1 MRTAFRD
8 AGYPLRVMLTRGA
21 RGVLES
27 YVMSNSSGQIFQ
39 VVRQAA
45 RIEEIIG
52 EHIAL
57 RPAGREF
64 VGLCPFHEDRRPSM
78 YVSPQ
83 KQIFYCFVCAAGG
96 DVFKF
101 VENYHKM
108 SKGETLRFLA
118 QRYGI
123 TLPEYRASNP
133 QAASQRDKIVDAN
146 LWAARYFQSNLA
158 GNAGK
163 AAREYLTSRGVH
175 AATIERFQIGC
186 AETQWTALA
195 TAAGKKGINAET
207 LVSVGLVKSRS
218 DGSVYDVFRNRLI
231 FPIVDSSDRVIAFGG
246 RILPSAAPEQNTPG
260 QTDTDQEGPKY
271 LNSPETALFS
281 KRETLYALNLARQP
295 LIRKQ
300 LAVVVEGYM
309 DVVGCHQAGVE
320 NVVATLGTAMTEQ
333 HINLLRRFCNRVAL
347 VFDSDEAGRRAA
359 DRAIELLLRYPV
371 DVRIA
376 HVPDGKDP
384 CDFCMTHGGEAFEK
398 IIAEAKDSLEYA
410 WEKMYTAF
418 QASDSLAGKQRAS
431 EALMRLVAP
440 AILNASVDP
449 IRRGLL
455 QKNIADLVGISS
467 DEVHARIRRLAV
479 GAGRQSGE
487 AGTEKSD
494 AAPAVEVDMGLQRAG
509 HWIIGALLCDF
520 SLYQEFRDRI
530 AVDLFFDSDM
540 AALLARLMEYLEEL
554 PDLAAGNLAE
564 FVAMVDDPALVRLAI
579 QAQAEAERGGN
590 LKQIIGDSLNHLE
603 ELAQRRSPEGQN
615 ADSSQAVPDEADRL
629 KTAVDARTRAVKAN
643 KLQRKL
649 GPRPSGG

>member
-1 MRTAFRD
+1 M
-8 AGYPLRVMLTRGA
+8 
-21 RGVLES
+21 LES
-27 YVMSNSSGQIFQ
+27 VVMSTSSGQIFQ

-123 TLPEYRASNP
+123 TLPEFRATNP

-146 LWAARYFQSNLA
+146 LWAAQYFQSNLA
-158 GNAGK
+158 GSIGQ

-195 TAAGKKGINAET
+195 AAAGKKGISSET
-207 LVSVGLVKSRS
+207 LVSVGLVKNRS
-218 DGSVYDVFRNRLI
+218 DGSVYDVFRNRLM

-246 RILPSAAPEQNTPG
+246 RILPSAVPEPNATGP
-260 QTDTDQEGPKY
+260 DQEGPKY

-333 HINLLRRFCNRVAL
+333 HVNLLRRFCNRVAL

-398 IIAEAKDSLEYA
+398 IVTQAKDSLEYA

-440 AILNASVDP
+440 AIFNNSVDP

-479 GAGRQSGE
+479 GTDRPSGDSG
-487 AGTEKSD
+487 AVKAD
-494 AAPAVEVDMGLQRAG
+494 AVAPVEVDMGLQRAG
-509 HWIIGALLCDF
+509 HWVIGALLCDF
-520 SLYQEFRDRI
+520 SLYHEFRDRI
-530 AVDLFFDSDM
+530 SMDLFSSSDM
-540 AALLARLMEYLEEL
+540 AALLGLLLEYLEEL
-554 PDLAAGNLAE
+554 TDMAAGNLAE
-564 FVAMVDDPALVRLAI
+564 FIARVDNPALVRLAI

-590 LKQIIGDSLNHLE
+590 LNQKIEDSLTRLE
-603 ELAQRRSPEGQN
+603 ELALRGSPAGID
-615 ADSSQAVPDEADRL
+615 ADSSQVAPDEADRL
-629 KTAVDARTRAVKAN
+629 KTAVNARMQAVKIN

>member
-1 MRTAFRD
+1 
-8 AGYPLRVMLTRGA
+8 
-21 RGVLES
+21 
-27 YVMSNSSGQIFQ
+27 MSQSSGQIFQ

-45 RIEEIIG
+45 RIEEIVG

-108 SKGETLRFLA
+108 SKGEALRFLA

-123 TLPEYRASNP
+123 TLPEFRAANS
-133 QAASQRDKIVDAN
+133 QASSQREKIIDAN
-146 LWAARYFQSNLA
+146 VWAAQYFQKNLA
-158 GNAGK
+158 GAAGGV
-163 AAREYLTSRGVH
+163 AREYLAARGVH
-175 AATIERFQIGC
+175 TATIERFQIGC
-186 AETQWTALA
+186 AETQWTGLS
-195 TAAGKKGINAET
+195 AAAAKKGLNQET
-207 LVSVGLVKSRS
+207 LLAVGLIKSRT
-218 DGSVYDVFRNRLI
+218 DGSPYDVFRNRLM
-231 FPIVDSSDRVIAFGG
+231 FPIIDISDRVIAFGG
-246 RILPSAAPEQNTPG
+246 RILPAPASAPG
-260 QTDTDQEGPKY
+260 AAAQAGADQEGPKY

-333 HINLLRRFCNRVAL
+333 HVNLLRRFCNRVAL
-347 VFDSDEAGRRAA
+347 VFDSDDAGRRAA

-398 IIAEAKDSLEYA
+398 ILADAKDSLEYA
-410 WEKMYTAF
+410 WEKMYSTF

-440 AILNASVDP
+440 AILNASTDP

-455 QKNIADLVGISS
+455 QKNIADLVGISA

-479 GAGRQSGE
+479 GTASVAVDAGATGPS
-487 AGTEKSD
+487 AS
-494 AAPAVEVDMGLQRAG
+494 PSVPVVVDMGIQRAG
-509 HWIIGALLCDF
+509 QWVVGAVLSDF
-520 SLYQEFRDRI
+520 TLYALFRDRI
-530 AVDLFFDSDM
+530 SLDLFPEPTM
-540 AALLARLMEYLEEL
+540 AALLARLLEYLEEL
-554 PDLAAGNLAE
+554 PDSAAGNLAE
-564 FVAMVDDPALVRLAI
+564 FLALLDDPALVRLAME
-579 QAQAEAERGGN
+579 AQAEAERGGN
-590 LKQIIGDSLNHLE
+590 LKQKLDDSLNHLE
-603 ELAQRRSPEGQN
+603 QCARPHDATSPDGQVGQEL
-615 ADSSQAVPDEADRL
+615 PDEATRL
-629 KTAVDARTRAVKAN
+629 KTAVDTRMLAAKAN
-643 KLQRKL
+643 KLRRPL
-649 GPRPSGG
+649 GPRPQGG

>member
-1 MRTAFRD
+1 M
-8 AGYPLRVMLTRGA
+8 M
-21 RGVLES
+21 
-27 YVMSNSSGQIFQ
+27 MSSSSGQIFQ
-39 VVRQAA
+39 TVRQAA

-83 KQIFYCFVCAAGG
+83 KQIFYCFVCATGG

-108 SKGETLRFLA
+108 SKGEALRFLA

-123 TLPEYRASNP
+123 TLPEYRSAANP
-133 QAASQRDKIVDAN
+133 QANSQREKIIQAN
-146 LWAARYFQSNLA
+146 LWAAHYFQTNLA
-158 GNAGK
+158 GPLGDNA
-163 AAREYLTSRGVH
+163 RSYLTSRGVN
-175 AATIERFQIGC
+175 AATIERFQIGSS
-186 AETQWTALA
+186 ETQWTALA
-195 TAAGKKGINAET
+195 QAAAKKGISPET
-207 LVSVGLVKSRS
+207 LLAVGLVKSRS
-218 DGSVYDVFRNRLI
+218 DGSSYDVFRNRLM
-231 FPIVDSSDRVIAFGG
+231 FPIIDTSDRVIAFGG
-246 RILPSAAPEQNTPG
+246 RIIPQTAALPIAASQAGP
-260 QTDTDQEGPKY
+260 DQEGPKY

-300 LAVVVEGYM
+300 TAVVVEGYM

-320 NVVATLGTAMTEQ
+320 NVVATLGTALTEQ
-333 HINLLRRFCNRVAL
+333 HIQLLRRFCNRVAL
-347 VFDSDEAGRRAA
+347 VFDSDDAGRRAA

-398 IIAEAKDSLEYA
+398 IVDTAQDSLEYA
-410 WEKMYTAF
+410 WEKMYSTF

-440 AILNASVDP
+440 AIFNASVDP

-467 DEVHARIRRLAV
+467 DEVHARIRRLADG
-479 GAGRQSGE
+479 GARGP
-487 AGTEKSD
+487 GTGTAED
-494 AAPAVEVDMGLQRAG
+494 AESTAPAPPHVDVGVQRAQRWVVG
-509 HWIIGALLCDF
+509 SLLSDFALYPIFRERISMELF
-520 SLYQEFRDRI
+520 S
-530 AVDLFFDSDM
+530 DSGM
-540 AALLARLMEYLEEL
+540 ATLVARLLEYLEEL
-554 PDLAAGNLAE
+554 IDPAAGNLAE
-564 FVAMVDDPALVRLAI
+564 FVAGLDDPGMLRQVMES
-579 QAQAEAERGGN
+579 QAEAQRGAN
-590 LKQIIGDSLNHLE
+590 LKQKLDDSLTRLE
-603 ELAQRRSPEGQN
+603 ELAQQRGMQVDTDGGTHE
-615 ADSSQAVPDEADRL
+615 APDEAARL
-629 KTAVDARTRAVKAN
+629 KSIVESRAQSHKSG
-643 KLQRKL
+643 KPQRSV
-649 GPRPSGG
+649 GPRPHG

>member
-1 MRTAFRD
+1 M
-8 AGYPLRVMLTRGA
+8 
-21 RGVLES
+21 
-27 YVMSNSSGQIFQ
+27 MSNSSGHIFQ

-45 RIEEIIG
+45 RIEEIVG

-108 SKGETLRFLA
+108 SKGEALRFLA

-123 TLPEYRASNP
+123 TLPEFRSANP
-133 QAASQRDKIVDAN
+133 QASSQRDRIIDAN
-146 LWAARYFQSNLA
+146 VWAAQYFQKNLV
-158 GNAGK
+158 GITGDV
-163 AAREYLTSRGVH
+163 ARQYLASRGVNTV
-175 AATIERFQIGC
+175 TIERFQIGC

-195 TAAGKKGINAET
+195 AAAAKKGISQET
-207 LVSVGLVKSRS
+207 LLAVGLVKSRS
-218 DGSVYDVFRNRLI
+218 DGSPYDVFRNRLM
-231 FPIVDSSDRVIAFGG
+231 FPIIDSSDRVIAFGG
-246 RILPSAAPEQNTPG
+246 RILPTAAPAQGAQG
-260 QTDTDQEGPKY
+260 QTGSDQEGPKY
-271 LNSPETALFS
+271 LNSPETTLFS
-281 KRETLYALNLARQP
+281 KRETLYALNLARLP

-347 VFDSDEAGRRAA
+347 VFDSDDAGRRAA

-398 IIAEAKDSLEYA
+398 ILAEAKDSLEYA
-410 WEKMYTAF
+410 WEKMYATF

-440 AILNASVDP
+440 AIFNSSVDP

-479 GAGRQSGE
+479 G
-487 AGTEKSD
+487 T
-494 AAPAVEVDMGLQRAG
+494 PAVTGNSGAARDGTSPSVPAIVDIGIQRAG
-509 HWIIGALLCDF
+509 RWVIGALVSDF
-520 SLYQEFRDRI
+520 TLYALFRERI
-530 AVDLFFDSDM
+530 SIDLFPEPTM
-540 AALLARLMEYLEEL
+540 AALLARLLEYLEEL
-554 PDLAAGNLAE
+554 TDSTAGNMAE
-564 FVAMVDDPALVRLAI
+564 FLALLDDPVLLRLVME
-579 QAQAEAERGGN
+579 AQTEAERGGN
-590 LKQIIGDSLNHLE
+590 LKQKLEDSLSRLE
-603 ELAQRRSPEGQN
+603 ELSRQRGTGRQEIEDGEIK
-615 ADSSQAVPDEADRL
+615 PDEAARL
-629 KTAVDARTRAVKAN
+629 KTVVDTRMLATKTN
-643 KLQRKL
+643 KLRRPL
-649 GPRPSGG
+649 GPRPQGG

>member
-1 MRTAFRD
+1 M
-8 AGYPLRVMLTRGA
+8 
-21 RGVLES
+21 
-27 YVMSNSSGQIFQ
+27 MSNSSGHIFQ

-45 RIEEIIG
+45 RIEEIVG

-108 SKGETLRFLA
+108 SKGEALRFLA

-123 TLPEYRASNP
+123 TLPEFRSANP
-133 QAASQRDKIVDAN
+133 QASSQRDRIIDAN
-146 LWAARYFQSNLA
+146 VWAAQYFQKNLV
-158 GNAGK
+158 GITGDV
-163 AAREYLTSRGVH
+163 ARQYLTARGVNT
-175 AATIERFQIGC
+175 ATIERFQIGC

-195 TAAGKKGINAET
+195 AAAAKKGISQET
-207 LVSVGLVKSRS
+207 LLAVGLVKSRS
-218 DGSVYDVFRNRLI
+218 DGSPYDVFRNRLM
-231 FPIVDSSDRVIAFGG
+231 FPIIDSSDRVIAFGG
-246 RILPSAAPEQNTPG
+246 RILPTAAPAQGAEG
-260 QTDTDQEGPKY
+260 QTGSDQEGPKY
-271 LNSPETALFS
+271 LNSPETTLFS

-347 VFDSDEAGRRAA
+347 VFDSDDAGRRAA

-398 IIAEAKDSLEYA
+398 ILAEAKDSLEYA
-410 WEKMYTAF
+410 WEKMYATF

-440 AILNASVDP
+440 AIFNSSVDP

-479 GAGRQSGE
+479 G
-487 AGTEKSD
+487 T
-494 AAPAVEVDMGLQRAG
+494 PAVTGSSGAARDGTSPSVPAIVDIGIQRAG
-509 HWIIGALLCDF
+509 RWVIGALVSDF
-520 SLYQEFRDRI
+520 TLYALFRERI
-530 AVDLFFDSDM
+530 SIDLFPEPTM
-540 AALLARLMEYLEEL
+540 AALLARLLEYLEEL
-554 PDLAAGNLAE
+554 TDSTAGNMAE
-564 FVAMVDDPALVRLAI
+564 FLALLDDPVLLRLVME
-579 QAQAEAERGGN
+579 AQTEAERGGN
-590 LKQIIGDSLNHLE
+590 LKQKLEDSLSRLE
-603 ELAQRRSPEGQN
+603 ELSRQRGTGRQEIEDGEIK
-615 ADSSQAVPDEADRL
+615 PDEAARL
-629 KTAVDARTRAVKAN
+629 KTVVDTRTLATKTN
-643 KLQRKL
+643 KLRRPL
-649 GPRPSGG
+649 GPRPQGG

>member
-1 MRTAFRD
+1 M
-8 AGYPLRVMLTRGA
+8 
-21 RGVLES
+21 LES
-27 YVMSNSSGQIFQ
+27 DAMSNSSGHIFQ

-45 RIEEIIG
+45 RIEEIVG

-108 SKGETLRFLA
+108 SKGEALRFLA

-123 TLPEYRASNP
+123 ALPEYRSASP
-133 QAASQRDKIVDAN
+133 QANSQRDRIYEAN
-146 LWAARYFQSNLA
+146 VWAAQYFQKNLL
-158 GNAGK
+158 GSIGET
-163 AAREYLTSRGVH
+163 ARQYLTARGVN
-175 AATIERFQIGC
+175 AATIERFKIGC

-195 TAAGKKGINAET
+195 AAAAKKGISQET
-207 LVSVGLVKSRS
+207 LLAVGLVKSRS
-218 DGSVYDVFRNRLI
+218 DGSPYDVFRNRLM
-231 FPIVDSSDRVIAFGG
+231 FPIIDLSDRVIAFGG
-246 RILPSAAPEQNTPG
+246 RILPTAASAQGTESPAG
-260 QTDTDQEGPKY
+260 GDQDGPKY

-300 LAVVVEGYM
+300 MAVVVEGYM

-333 HINLLRRFCNRVAL
+333 HIHMLRRFCNRVAL
-347 VFDSDEAGRRAA
+347 VFDSDDAGRRAA

-384 CDFCMTHGGEAFEK
+384 CDFCMAHGGEAFEK
-398 IIAEAKDSLEYA
+398 ILAQARDSLEYA
-410 WEKMYTAF
+410 WEKMYAMF

-440 AILNASVDP
+440 AILNSTVDP

-455 QKNIADLVGISS
+455 QKNIADLVGISP
-467 DEVHARIRRLAV
+467 DEVHARIRKLSAAAPGTTNNAGATGAV
-479 GAGRQSGE
+479 GAV
-487 AGTEKSD
+487 
-494 AAPAVEVDMGLQRAG
+494 APPPEPTTVDVGVQRAG
-509 HWIIGALLCDF
+509 LWIIGSLVSDFTLYAL
-520 SLYQEFRDRI
+520 FRERI
-530 AVDLFFDSDM
+530 SIDLFPEPAM
-540 AALLARLMEYLEEL
+540 ASLLARLLEYLEEL
-554 PDLAAGNLAE
+554 TDSSTGNLAE
-564 FVAMVDDPALVRLAI
+564 FMALLDDPELVRLVM
-579 QAQAEAERGGN
+579 QAQTEAERGGN
-590 LKQIIGDSLNHLE
+590 FKQKLEDSLNRLE
-603 ELAQRRSPEGQN
+603 ELSQLRST
-615 ADSSQAVPDEADRL
+615 AATDIDSPGGATPDEAARL
-629 KTAVDARTRAVKAN
+629 KTVVDTRMLAAKTN
-643 KLQRKL
+643 KLRRPL
-649 GPRPSGG
+649 GPRPQGG

>member
-1 MRTAFRD
+1 
-8 AGYPLRVMLTRGA
+8 
-21 RGVLES
+21 
-27 YVMSNSSGQIFQ
+27 MSNSSGHIFQ

-45 RIEEIIG
+45 RIEEIVG

-108 SKGETLRFLA
+108 SKGEALRFLA

-123 TLPEYRASNP
+123 TLPEFRSANP
-133 QAASQRDKIVDAN
+133 QASSQRDRIIDAN
-146 LWAARYFQSNLA
+146 LWAAQYFQKNLA
-158 GNAGK
+158 GIAGDV
-163 AAREYLTSRGVH
+163 ARQYLTARGVNT
-175 AATIERFQIGC
+175 ATIERFQIGC

-195 TAAGKKGINAET
+195 AAAAKKGISQET
-207 LVSVGLVKSRS
+207 LLAVGLVKSRS
-218 DGSVYDVFRNRLI
+218 DGSPYDVFRNRLM
-231 FPIVDSSDRVIAFGG
+231 FPIIDSSDRVIAFGG
-246 RILPSAAPEQNTPG
+246 RILPTAAPAQGAQG
-260 QTDTDQEGPKY
+260 QTGSDQEGPKY
-271 LNSPETALFS
+271 LNSPETTLFS

-347 VFDSDEAGRRAA
+347 VFDSDDAGRRAA

-398 IIAEAKDSLEYA
+398 ILAEAKDSLEYA
-410 WEKMYTAF
+410 WEKMYATF

-440 AILNASVDP
+440 AIFNSSVDP

-479 GAGRQSGE
+479 G
-487 AGTEKSD
+487 T
-494 AAPAVEVDMGLQRAG
+494 PAVTGNSGAAQDGASPSVPAIVDIGIQRAG
-509 HWIIGALLCDF
+509 RWVIGALVSDF
-520 SLYQEFRDRI
+520 TLYALFRERI
-530 AVDLFFDSDM
+530 SIDLFPEPTM
-540 AALLARLMEYLEEL
+540 AALLARLLEYLEEL
-554 PDLAAGNLAE
+554 TDSTAGNMAE
-564 FVAMVDDPALVRLAI
+564 FLALLDDPVLLRLVME
-579 QAQAEAERGGN
+579 AQTEAERGGN
-590 LKQIIGDSLNHLE
+590 LKQKLEDSLSRLE
-603 ELAQRRSPEGQN
+603 ELSRQRGTGRQEIEDGEIK
-615 ADSSQAVPDEADRL
+615 PDEAARL
-629 KTAVDARTRAVKAN
+629 KTVVDTRMLATKTN
-643 KLQRKL
+643 KLRRPL
-649 GPRPSGG
+649 GPRPQGG

>member
-1 MRTAFRD
+1 M
-8 AGYPLRVMLTRGA
+8 
-21 RGVLES
+21 
-27 YVMSNSSGQIFQ
+27 MSNSSGHIFQ

-45 RIEEIIG
+45 RIEEIVG

-108 SKGETLRFLA
+108 SKGEALRFLA

-123 TLPEYRASNP
+123 TLPEFRSANP
-133 QAASQRDKIVDAN
+133 QASSQRDRIIDAN
-146 LWAARYFQSNLA
+146 VWAAQYFQKNLV
-158 GNAGK
+158 GITGDV
-163 AAREYLTSRGVH
+163 ARQYLTARGVNT
-175 AATIERFQIGC
+175 ATVERFQIGC

-195 TAAGKKGINAET
+195 AAAAKKGISQET
-207 LVSVGLVKSRS
+207 LLAVGLVKSRS
-218 DGSVYDVFRNRLI
+218 DGSPYDVFRNRLM
-231 FPIVDSSDRVIAFGG
+231 FPIIDSSDRVIAFGG
-246 RILPSAAPEQNTPG
+246 RILPTAAPAQGADG
-260 QTDTDQEGPKY
+260 QTGSDQEGPKY
-271 LNSPETALFS
+271 LNSPETTLFS

-347 VFDSDEAGRRAA
+347 VFDSDDAGRRAA

-398 IIAEAKDSLEYA
+398 ILAEAKDSLEYA
-410 WEKMYTAF
+410 WEKMYATF

-440 AILNASVDP
+440 AIFNSSVDP

-479 GAGRQSGE
+479 G
-487 AGTEKSD
+487 T
-494 AAPAVEVDMGLQRAG
+494 PAVTGNSGAARDGTSPSVPAIVDIGIQRAG
-509 HWIIGALLCDF
+509 RWVIGTLVSDFTLYAL
-520 SLYQEFRDRI
+520 FRERI
-530 AVDLFFDSDM
+530 SIDLFPEPTM
-540 AALLARLMEYLEEL
+540 AALLARLLEYLEEL
-554 PDLAAGNLAE
+554 TDSTAGNMAE
-564 FVAMVDDPALVRLAI
+564 FLALLDDPVLLRLVME
-579 QAQAEAERGGN
+579 AQTEAERGGN
-590 LKQIIGDSLNHLE
+590 LKQKLEDSLSRLE
-603 ELAQRRSPEGQN
+603 ELSRQRGTGRQEIEDGEIK
-615 ADSSQAVPDEADRL
+615 PDEAARL
-629 KTAVDARTRAVKAN
+629 KTVVDTRMLATKTN
-643 KLQRKL
+643 KLRRPL
-649 GPRPSGG
+649 GPRPQGG

>member
-1 MRTAFRD
+1 M
-8 AGYPLRVMLTRGA
+8 
-21 RGVLES
+21 
-27 YVMSNSSGQIFQ
+27 MSNSSGHIFQ

-45 RIEEIIG
+45 RIEEIVG

-108 SKGETLRFLA
+108 SKGEALRFLA

-123 TLPEYRASNP
+123 TLPEFRSANP
-133 QAASQRDKIVDAN
+133 QASSQRDRIIDAN
-146 LWAARYFQSNLA
+146 VWAAQYFQKNLV
-158 GNAGK
+158 GITGDV
-163 AAREYLTSRGVH
+163 ARQYLTARGVNT
-175 AATIERFQIGC
+175 ATVERFQIGC

-195 TAAGKKGINAET
+195 AAAAKKGISQET
-207 LVSVGLVKSRS
+207 LLAVGLVKSRS
-218 DGSVYDVFRNRLI
+218 DGSPYDVFRNRLM
-231 FPIVDSSDRVIAFGG
+231 FPIIDSSDRVIAFGG
-246 RILPSAAPEQNTPG
+246 RILPTAAPAQGAEG
-260 QTDTDQEGPKY
+260 QTGSDQEGPKY
-271 LNSPETALFS
+271 LNSPETTLFS

-347 VFDSDEAGRRAA
+347 VFDSDDAGRRAA

-398 IIAEAKDSLEYA
+398 ILAEAKDSLEYA
-410 WEKMYTAF
+410 WEKMYATF

-440 AILNASVDP
+440 AIFNSSVDP

-479 GAGRQSGE
+479 G
-487 AGTEKSD
+487 T
-494 AAPAVEVDMGLQRAG
+494 PAVTGNSGAARDGTSPSVPAIVDIGIQRAG
-509 HWIIGALLCDF
+509 RWVIGALVSDF
-520 SLYQEFRDRI
+520 TLYALFRERI
-530 AVDLFFDSDM
+530 SIDLFPEPTM
-540 AALLARLMEYLEEL
+540 AALLARLLEYLEEL
-554 PDLAAGNLAE
+554 TDSTAGNMAE
-564 FVAMVDDPALVRLAI
+564 FLALLDDPVLLRLVME
-579 QAQAEAERGGN
+579 AQTEAERGGN
-590 LKQIIGDSLNHLE
+590 LKQKLEDSLSRLE
-603 ELAQRRSPEGQN
+603 ELSRQRGTGRQEIEDGEIK
-615 ADSSQAVPDEADRL
+615 PDEAARL
-629 KTAVDARTRAVKAN
+629 KTVVDTRTLATKTN
-643 KLQRKL
+643 KLRRPL
-649 GPRPSGG
+649 GPRPQGG

>member
-1 MRTAFRD
+1 M
-8 AGYPLRVMLTRGA
+8 
-21 RGVLES
+21 
-27 YVMSNSSGQIFQ
+27 MSNSSGHIFQ

-45 RIEEIIG
+45 RIEEIVG

-108 SKGETLRFLA
+108 SKGEALRFLA

-123 TLPEYRASNP
+123 TLPEFRSANP
-133 QAASQRDKIVDAN
+133 QVSSQRDRIIEAN
-146 LWAARYFQSNLA
+146 LWAAQYFQKNLV
-158 GNAGK
+158 GITGDV
-163 AAREYLTSRGVH
+163 ARQYLTARGVNTV
-175 AATIERFQIGC
+175 TIERFQIGC

-195 TAAGKKGINAET
+195 AAAAKKGISQET
-207 LVSVGLVKSRS
+207 LLAVGLVKSRS
-218 DGSVYDVFRNRLI
+218 DGSPYDVFRNRLM
-231 FPIVDSSDRVIAFGG
+231 FPIIDSSDRVIAFGG
-246 RILPSAAPEQNTPG
+246 RILPAAAPAQGAQG
-260 QTDTDQEGPKY
+260 QTGSDQEGPKY
-271 LNSPETALFS
+271 LNSPETSLFS

-347 VFDSDEAGRRAA
+347 VFDSDDAGRRAA

-398 IIAEAKDSLEYA
+398 ILADAKDSLEYA
-410 WEKMYTAF
+410 WEKMYATF

-440 AILNASVDP
+440 AIFNSSVDP

-479 GAGRQSGE
+479 GTPAVTGDSG
-487 AGTEKSD
+487 AAQD
-494 AAPAVEVDMGLQRAG
+494 AASAPVPTIVDIGIQRAG
-509 HWIIGALLCDF
+509 RWVIGALVSDF
-520 SLYQEFRDRI
+520 TLYALFRERI
-530 AVDLFFDSDM
+530 SIDLFTEPTM
-540 AALLARLMEYLEEL
+540 AALLARLLEYLEEL
-554 PDLAAGNLAE
+554 TDATAGNVAE
-564 FVAMVDDPALVRLAI
+564 FLALLDDPVLRRLVME
-579 QAQAEAERGGN
+579 AQAEAERGGN
-590 LKQIIGDSLNHLE
+590 LKQKLEDSLNHLE
-603 ELAQRRSPEGQN
+603 ELSRQRGTGRQDNEAGEIK
-615 ADSSQAVPDEADRL
+615 PDEAARL
-629 KTAVDARTRAVKAN
+629 KTVVDTRTLATKTN
-643 KLQRKL
+643 KLRRPL
-649 GPRPSGG
+649 GPRPQGG

>member
-1 MRTAFRD
+1 M
-8 AGYPLRVMLTRGA
+8 
-21 RGVLES
+21 
-27 YVMSNSSGQIFQ
+27 MSNSSGHIFQ

-45 RIEEIIG
+45 RIEEIVG

-108 SKGETLRFLA
+108 SKGEALRFLA

-123 TLPEYRASNP
+123 TLPEFRSANP
-133 QAASQRDKIVDAN
+133 QASSQRDRIIDAN
-146 LWAARYFQSNLA
+146 VWAAQYFQKNLV
-158 GNAGK
+158 GITGDV
-163 AAREYLTSRGVH
+163 ARQYLTARGVNT
-175 AATIERFQIGC
+175 ATIERFQIGC

-195 TAAGKKGINAET
+195 AAAAKKGISQET
-207 LVSVGLVKSRS
+207 LLAVGLVKSRS
-218 DGSVYDVFRNRLI
+218 DGSPYDVFRNRLM
-231 FPIVDSSDRVIAFGG
+231 FPIIDSSDRVIAFGG
-246 RILPSAAPEQNTPG
+246 RILPTAAPAQGAEG
-260 QTDTDQEGPKY
+260 QTGSDQEGPKY
-271 LNSPETALFS
+271 LNSPETTLFS
-281 KRETLYALNLARQP
+281 KRETLYALNLARLP

-347 VFDSDEAGRRAA
+347 VFDSDDAGRRAA

-398 IIAEAKDSLEYA
+398 ILAEAKDSLEYA
-410 WEKMYTAF
+410 WEKMYATF

-440 AILNASVDP
+440 AIFNSSVDP

-479 GAGRQSGE
+479 G
-487 AGTEKSD
+487 T
-494 AAPAVEVDMGLQRAG
+494 PAVTGDSGAVQDGASSPVPAIVDIGIQRAG
-509 HWIIGALLCDF
+509 RWVIGALVSDF
-520 SLYQEFRDRI
+520 TLYALFRERI
-530 AVDLFFDSDM
+530 SIDLFPEPTM
-540 AALLARLMEYLEEL
+540 AALLARLLEYLEEL
-554 PDLAAGNLAE
+554 TDSTAGNMAE
-564 FVAMVDDPALVRLAI
+564 FLALLDDPVLLRLVME
-579 QAQAEAERGGN
+579 AQTEAERGGN
-590 LKQIIGDSLNHLE
+590 LKQKLEDSLSRLE
-603 ELAQRRSPEGQN
+603 ELSRQRGTGRQEIEDGEIK
-615 ADSSQAVPDEADRL
+615 PDEAARL
-629 KTAVDARTRAVKAN
+629 KTVVDTRMLATKTN
-643 KLQRKL
+643 KLRRPL
-649 GPRPSGG
+649 GPRPQGG

>member
-1 MRTAFRD
+1 
-8 AGYPLRVMLTRGA
+8 
-21 RGVLES
+21 
-27 YVMSNSSGQIFQ
+27 MSSSSGQIFQ
-39 VVRQAA
+39 TVRQAA

-108 SKGETLRFLA
+108 SKGEALRFLA

-123 TLPEYRASNP
+123 ALPEYRAAGNP
-133 QAASQRDKIVDAN
+133 QATSQREKIIDAN
-146 LWAARYFQSNLA
+146 LWAAQYFQKNLA
-158 GNAGK
+158 GAAGND
-163 AAREYLTSRGVH
+163 ARAYLASRGVN
-175 AATIERFQIGC
+175 AATMARFQIGS

-195 TAAGKKGINAET
+195 QAAAKKGISPET
-207 LVSVGLVKSRS
+207 LLAVGLVKSRS
-218 DGSVYDVFRNRLI
+218 DGSPYDVFRNRLM
-231 FPIVDSSDRVIAFGG
+231 FPIIDTSDRVIAFGG
-246 RILPSAAPEQNTPG
+246 RIIPSTKPVEPAAGPG
-260 QTDTDQEGPKY
+260 NADQEGPKY

-300 LAVVVEGYM
+300 QAVVVEGYM

-320 NVVATLGTAMTEQ
+320 NVVATLGTALTEQ
-333 HINLLRRFCNRVAL
+333 HIHLLRRFCNRVAL

-384 CDFCMTHGGEAFEK
+384 CDFCMSHGGEAFEK
-398 IIAEAKDSLEYA
+398 ILSDAKDSLEYA
-410 WEKMYTAF
+410 WEKMYSAF
-418 QASDSLAGKQRAS
+418 QASDSLAGKQKAS

-440 AILNASVDP
+440 AIFNLSGDP

-467 DEVHARIRRLAV
+467 DEVHARIRKLAAIPASRDTSAV
-479 GAGRQSGE
+479 AGPV
-487 AGTEKSD
+487 
-494 AAPAVEVDMGLQRAG
+494 AAPAVDIGMQRAQR
-509 HWIIGALLCDF
+509 WVIGSLLCDF
-520 SLYQEFRDRI
+520 TLYPQFRERI
-530 AVDLFFDSDM
+530 SIELFSDPGT
-540 AALLARLMEYLEEL
+540 AGLLARLLEYLEEL
-554 PDLAAGNLAE
+554 TDPAAGNLAE
-564 FVAMVDDPALVRLAI
+564 FLAMVDDPDLVRMVME
-579 QAQAEAERGGN
+579 AQAEAERGGN
-590 LKQIIGDSLNHLE
+590 LKQKLDGSLTRLE
-603 ELAQRRSPEGQN
+603 ELAQQRGALDQSPAIAAEN
-615 ADSSQAVPDEADRL
+615 LD
-629 KTAVDARTRAVKAN
+629 DAMKLNSLVETRTQEDKSG
-643 KLQRKL
+643 KLQRRL
-649 GPRPSGG
+649 GPRPQ

>member
-1 MRTAFRD
+1 M
-8 AGYPLRVMLTRGA
+8 
-21 RGVLES
+21 LES
-27 YVMSNSSGQIFQ
+27 LVMSNSSGQIFQ

-108 SKGETLRFLA
+108 SKGEALRFLA

-123 TLPEYRASNP
+123 TLPEFRATNP

-146 LWAARYFQSNLA
+146 LWAAHYFQSNLSGAA
-158 GNAGK
+158 GD

-175 AATIERFQIGC
+175 ASTVERFQIGC

-195 TAAGKKGINAET
+195 AAAGKKGISPET
-207 LVSVGLVKSRS
+207 LVSVGLVKSRA

-246 RILPSAAPEQNTPG
+246 RILPSATPEQNSPS
-260 QTDTDQEGPKY
+260 QTGPDQEGPKY

-300 LAVVVEGYM
+300 VAVVVEGYM

-333 HINLLRRFCNRVAL
+333 HIHLLRRFCNRVAL

-398 IIAEAKDSLEYA
+398 IVTEAKDSLEYA

-440 AILNASVDP
+440 AIFNSSVDP

-455 QKNIADLVGISS
+455 QKNIADLVGVSS
-467 DEVHARIRRLAV
+467 DEVHARIRRLS
-479 GAGRQSGE
+479 AGTGGQSGDSDSV
-487 AGTEKSD
+487 KPD
-494 AAPAVEVDMGLQRAG
+494 AAPPLEVDMGLQRAG
-509 HWIIGALLCDF
+509 HWVIGALLCDC
-520 SLYQEFRDRI
+520 SLYHEFRDRI
-530 AVDLFFDSDM
+530 SIDLFPDSGM
-540 AALLARLMEYLEEL
+540 AALLALLLEYLEEL
-554 PDLAAGNLAE
+554 PDVAAGNLAE
-564 FVAMVDDPALVRLAI
+564 FIARLDNPAWVRLAME
-579 QAQAEAERGGN
+579 AQAEAERGGN
-590 LKQIIGDSLNHLE
+590 LKQKIDDSLNRLE
-603 ELAQRRSPEGQN
+603 ELALRHRTESRD
-615 ADSSQAVPDEADRL
+615 ADSSQAALDEADRL
-629 KTAVDARTRAVKAN
+629 KTAVDARMRAVKTN
-643 KLQRKL
+643 KLRRPL
-649 GPRPSGG
+649 GPRPSGS

>member
-1 MRTAFRD
+1 M
-8 AGYPLRVMLTRGA
+8 
-21 RGVLES
+21 
-27 YVMSNSSGQIFQ
+27 MSNSSGHIFQ
-39 VVRQAA
+39 LVRQAA
-45 RIEEIIG
+45 RIEEIVG

-108 SKGETLRFLA
+108 SKGEALRFLA

-123 TLPEYRASNP
+123 TLPEFRSANP
-133 QAASQRDKIVDAN
+133 QASSQRDRIIDAN
-146 LWAARYFQSNLA
+146 VWAAQYFQKNLV
-158 GNAGK
+158 GITGDV
-163 AAREYLTSRGVH
+163 ARQYLASRGVNT
-175 AATIERFQIGC
+175 ATIERFQIGC

-195 TAAGKKGINAET
+195 AAAAKKGISQET
-207 LVSVGLVKSRS
+207 LLAVGLVKSRS
-218 DGSVYDVFRNRLI
+218 DGSPYDVFRNRLM
-231 FPIVDSSDRVIAFGG
+231 FPIIDSSDRVIAFGG
-246 RILPSAAPEQNTPG
+246 RILPSAAPAQGAAG
-260 QTDTDQEGPKY
+260 QTGSDQEGPKY
-271 LNSPETALFS
+271 LNSPETTLFS

-347 VFDSDEAGRRAA
+347 VFDSDDAGRRAA

-398 IIAEAKDSLEYA
+398 ILAEAKDSLEYA
-410 WEKMYTAF
+410 WEKMYATF

-440 AILNASVDP
+440 AIFNSSVDP

-479 GAGRQSGE
+479 G
-487 AGTEKSD
+487 T
-494 AAPAVEVDMGLQRAG
+494 PAVTGDSGAAQDGASPSVPAIVDIGIQRAG
-509 HWIIGALLCDF
+509 RWVIGALVSDF
-520 SLYQEFRDRI
+520 TLYALFRERI
-530 AVDLFFDSDM
+530 SIDLFTEPTM
-540 AALLARLMEYLEEL
+540 AALLARLLEYLEEL
-554 PDLAAGNLAE
+554 TDSTAGNMAE
-564 FVAMVDDPALVRLAI
+564 FLALLDDPILLRLVME
-579 QAQAEAERGGN
+579 AQAEAERGGN
-590 LKQIIGDSLNHLE
+590 LKQKLEDSLSRLE
-603 ELAQRRSPEGQN
+603 ELSRQRGTGRQEIEDGEIK
-615 ADSSQAVPDEADRL
+615 PDEAARL
-629 KTAVDARTRAVKAN
+629 KTVVDTRTLATKTN
-643 KLQRKL
+643 KLRRPL
-649 GPRPSGG
+649 GPRPQGG

>member
-1 MRTAFRD
+1 
-8 AGYPLRVMLTRGA
+8 MLTRGA

-39 VVRQAA
+39 VVRHAA

-123 TLPEYRASNP
+123 TLPEFRATNP

-146 LWAARYFQSNLA
+146 LWAAHYFQSNLA

-195 TAAGKKGINAET
+195 TAAGKKGISAET

-398 IIAEAKDSLEYA
+398 IIADAKDSLEYA

-467 DEVHARIRRLAV
+467 DEVHSRIRRLAV
-479 GAGRQSGE
+479 SAGRQSGGSG
-487 AGTEKSD
+487 AANPD
-494 AAPAVEVDMGLQRAG
+494 AAPAMEIDMGLQRAA

-520 SLYQEFRDRI
+520 SLYQEFRERI
-530 AVDLFFDSDM
+530 TVDLFSDSEM
-540 AALLARLMEYLEEL
+540 ANLLARLMEYLEEL

-564 FVAMVDDPALVRLAI
+564 FVAVLDDPAMMRLAI

-590 LKQIIGDSLNHLE
+590 LKQKIDDSLNRLE
-603 ELAQRRSPEGQN
+603 ELSVPRARENQKL
-615 ADSSQAVPDEADRL
+615 DSSQSVTDDADRL
-629 KTAVDARTRAVKAN
+629 KTVVDARMQAVKVN